1 MIRQAVNHR
10 FGKRGSLVPA
20 KQLLCYQREKKKWLR
35 ALQPELAIVLE
46 ESDHVALVKAKAAY
60 TLSLL
65 KA

>member
-1 MIRQAVNHR
+1 M
-10 FGKRGSLVPA
+10 P
-20 KQLLCYQREKKKWLR
+20 R
-35 ALQPELAIVLE
+35 ALQGELDTLLE